1 MKLIPILSQLVHK
14 QHAVSSYFCH
24 RTKNKTKTNK
34 QTKPKNLQAQYIS
47 VTSGSVLKLLCC
59 YVPLAL
65 NRNPSMELLYAP
77 GVFGSSQAVKYNK
90 IVVVQKLNL

>member
-1 MKLIPILSQLVHK
+1 MKLIPILSQPVHK

-24 RTKNKTKTNK
+24 RTKNKQKNPNK
-34 QTKPKNLQAQYIS
+34 KNLQAQYIF
-47 VTSGSVLKLLCC
+47 VTSGSVLQLLCC

-90 IVVVQKLNL
+90 IAVVQKLNL